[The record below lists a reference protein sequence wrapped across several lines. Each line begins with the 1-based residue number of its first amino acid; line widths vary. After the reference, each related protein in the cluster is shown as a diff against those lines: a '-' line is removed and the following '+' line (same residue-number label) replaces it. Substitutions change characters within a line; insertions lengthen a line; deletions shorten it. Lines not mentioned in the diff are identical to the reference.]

1 MAPALSTTSY
11 ALLGLLSLQDWTT
24 YELAKQVRRSL
35 HWFWPRAER
44 KLYDEPKRL
53 VAAGLVTASRQHT
66 GRRARTVYS
75 ITGSGRGELHRWLG
89 CPPAPP
95 VTEFEGMLKVFFA
108 TAGDRE
114 DLLRTLQV
122 VADQAAERRAVLTE
136 MAQESL
142 AGVSPFPDRRHI
154 GALTLRLQVDQEQL
168 LEQWAVWAQ
177 AQVAGWRTTRDPGG
191 WSAEAVLAALV
202 GSEAAAARRSPS
214 PAGGG

>member
-1 MAPALSTTSY
+1 MAAVLSTTSY
-11 ALLGLLSLQDWTT
+11 ALLGLLSVQDWTT
-24 YELAKQVRRSL
+24 YELAKQVQRSL

-44 KLYDEPKRL
+44 RLYDEPKRL
-53 VAAGLVTASRQHT
+53 VAAALVTATRQHT

-75 ITGSGRGELHRWLG
+75 ITDSGRNELRRWLRS
-89 CPPAPP
+89 PPAPP

-108 TAGDRE
+108 TAGGRK

-142 AGVSPFPDRRHI
+142 AGVSPFPERRHI
-154 GALTLRLQVDQEQL
+154 GALTLRLQVDQERL
-168 LEQWAVWAQ
+168 LEEWAVWAQ

-191 WSAEAVLAALV
+191 WSTEAVLADLV
-202 GSEAAAARRSPS
+202 ASDVRAVHRPASPLRSE
-214 PAGGG
+214 